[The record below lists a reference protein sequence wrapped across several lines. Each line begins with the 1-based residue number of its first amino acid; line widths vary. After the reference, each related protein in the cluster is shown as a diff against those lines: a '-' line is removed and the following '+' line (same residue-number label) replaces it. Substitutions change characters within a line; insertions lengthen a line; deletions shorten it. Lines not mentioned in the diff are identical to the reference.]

1 VLEVRQQDNLKIVTA
16 KNRENGVLRDFSA
29 EALMIAA
36 GRIPN
41 SDTLK
46 PEKTGV
52 VLDERGYI
60 KVNEFLETGKK
71 NIWAFGDAIGKK
83 MFKHVANYEAG
94 IVWHNSI
101 HEHKVP
107 MDYSAAPHA
116 IFSRPQVAAVGL
128 KEEEAKNQG
137 YKILVGK
144 AQYKNTAMGAAMGQP
159 EGFVKVIVER
169 ETGKVLGGH
178 IIGAEASVLIQEIV
192 NVIITETKSYAPIL
206 RAMHIHPALTE
217 VVQQAFG
224 NLAPA

>member
-1 VLEVRQQDNLKIVTA
+1 
-16 KNRENGVLRDFSA
+16 
-29 EALMIAA
+29 M
-36 GRIPN
+36 
-41 SDTLK
+41 
-46 PEKTGV
+46 TGV
-52 VLDERGYI
+52 QTCALPI
-60 KVNEFLETGKK
+60 
-71 NIWAFGDAIGKK
+71 
-83 MFKHVANYEAG
+83 
-94 IVWHNSI
+94 
-101 HEHKVP
+101 
-107 MDYSAAPHA
+107 
-116 IFSRPQVAAVGL
+116 
-128 KEEEAKNQG
+128 

-144 AQYKNTAMGAAMGQP
+144 AQYKNTAMGAAMGEP